1 MLTKE
6 GKSSRE
12 TLPGDSFDFGGSE
25 SGEGAATPGRTR
37 VCLDLEGLAHNKPFK
52 EDSDVCAKSVP
63 ERTHVCSELPT
74 VSTWSLA
81 DEDAEEEDLAECLK
95 IFASENG
102 KDNVEAHDLP
112 KSQPKTSTRSSC
124 RLMDIVLRRR
134 AEKPVQQPTPS
145 PTCLSP
151 DAPSLCTLVARPRS
165 QTPSRAKESL
175 SLGSSLAF
183 FLLAVQAVSVAFLR
197 IFSRAVRRPR
207 KTDASQGRREE
218 GAPADGLQLNEAGI
232 MREDVEK

>member
-1 MLTKE
+1 E

-25 SGEGAATPGRTR
+25 SGEGATPGRTR
-37 VCLDLEGLAHNKPFK
+37 VCLDLEGLAHNKPFN

-74 VSTWSLA
+74 VSTWSFA

-112 KSQPKTSTRSSC
+112 KSQPKASTRSSC

-134 AEKPVQQPTPS
+134 AKKPVQQPTPS

-151 DAPSLCTLVARPRS
+151 DAPSLCALASRPRS
-165 QTPSRAKESL
+165 QTPSQAKES
-175 SLGSSLAF
+175 
-183 FLLAVQAVSVAFLR
+183 
-197 IFSRAVRRPR
+197 
-207 KTDASQGRREE
+207 
-218 GAPADGLQLNEAGI
+218 
-232 MREDVEK
+232 